1 MNHKNPVTFQSHLCP
16 EKGRQFDSIVAGLA
30 LATRRSV
37 KYPINKPDRSE
48 LCCFV
53 LILFC
58 SIVPCSFS
66 AMHKSRLMQQC
77 QYEKISLLSV
87 YNSYSLEEQLTELQT
102 GQDLAIIFKDGNFL
116 QKYRDRKVFKEVL
129 QIVGKTDLAVNVEKH
144 IVAGKS
150 Y

>member
-53 LILFC
+53 LI
-58 SIVPCSFS
+58 PCSFS
-66 AMHKSRLMQQC
+66 AIHKSRLMQQC
-77 QYEKISLLSV
+77 KYEKISLLSV
-87 YNSYSLEEQLTELQT
+87 YNSYSLEEHLTELQT

-129 QIVGKTDLAVNVEKH
+129 QIVGKTDLAVNLEKH